1 MVYHFSDIK
10 RGIPKRISHREH
22 LPTYLFKNADV
33 LMLHYEEIAQA
44 INDIGLI
51 KSKEKKAQAIELISR
66 YAPEMARMKEQI
78 KSVNEY
84 VDRLHRDIGEQ
95 EGVSRYWMG
104 KTKELEEA
112 VKERD
117 GKIDELRAKQEKL
130 QKQIELLPPGLLEE
144 LEARER
150 ERRKAI
156 NAQKRKGIGG
166 IAR

>member
-1 MVYHFSDIK
+1 MLMEHF
-10 RGIPKRISHREH
+10 
-22 LPTYLFKNADV
+22 
-33 LMLHYEEIAQA
+33 EEISQA

-66 YAPEMARMKEQI
+66 YAPEMAKMKEQI
-78 KSVNEY
+78 KSVDRY
-84 VDRLHRDIGEQ
+84 VESLKGQIDDQKDVG
-95 EGVSRYWMG
+95 RYWKG
-104 KTKELEEA
+104 KTEELEEA

-117 GKIDELRAKQEKL
+117 GKIDELRAKQAKL

-144 LEARER
+144 LEEKER

-156 NAQKRKGIGG
+156 NTQNRKGKGG

>member
-1 MVYHFSDIK
+1 MRKLLVI
-10 RGIPKRISHREH
+10 
-22 LPTYLFKNADV
+22 
-33 LMLHYEEIAQA
+33 LMLMCSVAAYAQQETDCFVVSK
-44 INDIGLI
+44 INVTGNNVTKMSTIN
-51 KSKEKKAQAIELISR
+51 R
-66 YAPEMARMKEQI
+66 EM
-78 KSVNEY
+78 
-84 VDRLHRDIGEQ
+84 LFH
-95 EGVSRYWMG
+95 EGDTVCS
-104 KTKELEEA
+104 EEA

>member
-1 MVYHFSDIK
+1 MVYHFPNIK
-10 RGIPKRISHREH
+10 CGLPKRITHREH

-33 LMLHYEEIAQA
+33 LMQHYEEIAQA

-66 YAPEMARMKEQI
+66 YAPEMAKMKEQI
-78 KSVNEY
+78 KSVNGY

-95 EGVSRYWMG
+95 KDVSRYWKG
-104 KTKELEEA
+104 KTEELEEA

-144 LEARER
+144 LEEKER